1 MKHSSWIVTLPATA
15 VAVVFAVANRAPASV
30 DFWPLPWVV
39 ELPIYLLVLGGLVLG
54 FFIGAGVAWLSA
66 GKRRR
71 QTRRLRERSG
81 ALAQQL
87 AELRR
92 RQPPPPGSA
101 PLALETDRRGAASGD
116 DARSTAA

>member
-1 MKHSSWIVTLPATA
+1 MRHSSWIVTLPATA

-39 ELPIYLLVLGGLVLG
+39 ELPIYLLVLGSLILG

-71 QTRRLRERSG
+71 QMRRWRDSAG
-81 ALAQQL
+81 TLAQQL
-87 AELRR
+87 AELQR
-92 RQPPPPGSA
+92 RQAPPSGAA
-101 PLALETDRRGAASGD
+101 PLALETERRAAASGD
-116 DARSTAA
+116 DTRSTAA

>member
-1 MKHSSWIVTLPATA
+1 MRHSSWIVTLPATA

-39 ELPIYLLVLGGLVLG
+39 ELPIYLLVLGSLILG

-71 QTRRLRERSG
+71 QTRKRSG

-87 AELRR
+87 AELQR
-92 RQPPPPGSA
+92 RQAPPPGAA
-101 PLALETDRRGAASGD
+101 PLALETDRRAAASGN
-116 DARSTAA
+116 DARSTAT

>member
-15 VAVVFAVANRAPASV
+15 VAVIFAVANRTPASV

-39 ELPIYLLVLGGLVLG
+39 ELPIYLLVLGGLILG

-71 QTRRLRERSG
+71 QTRRLRERSDS
-81 ALAQQL
+81 LAQQL
-87 AELRR
+87 AELQR
-92 RQPPPPGSA
+92 RQAPPPGAA
-101 PLALETDRRGAASGD
+101 PLALETERRAAASGD
-116 DARSTAA
+116 DTRSTAA